1 MDIFAKFVVQKCS
14 LSMFFSICQADSEN
28 IMDNSVSAWTS
39 KGRWNTGKKIRQI
52 RAEWAALVSLDLQ
65 GPSRYRDVHY
75 IFGIY
80 ITNGEKN
87 V

>member
-1 MDIFAKFVVQKCS
+1 MDIFAKFVVQKCL
-14 LSMFFSICQADSEN
+14 LSIFFSICQADSEN
-28 IMDNSVSAWTS
+28 VMDNSVSAWTS

-52 RAEWAALVSLDLQ
+52 WAEWAELGGLDLQ

-75 IFGIY
+75 IFGIC